1 MSYRIEQEPKGT
13 QAIVIEGFENGIAS
27 SPHKGIA
34 NMQGV
39 NIATES
45 GEAMCSFNRIA
56 QNQVGTSGTLTQ
68 VNTNTVSVSGITL
81 KVGQIITITDA
92 GTTGLLSD
100 TSGTVSILAVGG
112 GGGGGSNKGG
122 GGGAGAYVVN
132 TALTITPTSYAI
144 TIGAGGAGGTSAN
157 RGSNGGGTT
166 IGALVTAI
174 GGGGGGSVNTA
185 NGLSG
190 GSGGGAYNSTGVAGS
205 GTAGEGRAGG
215 IGFNNQTSGGGGGA
229 SAVGSNAPDGTHGG
243 AGGAGTANSISGSSV
258 TYAGG
263 GGGTPDSG
271 VGNGGAGGAGG
282 GGAGNSNGAG
292 VAGTANTGG
301 GGGGGSN
308 GSNQGGAGGSGIVI
322 ISYPT
327 VSMTATGGTITTSGS
342 NTIHTF
348 TTAGTFTI
356 SNIVLPNP
364 NYYYLSTGKIY
375 NGSLP
380 PSTPDSAT
388 ATTGILS
395 GTATFSIT
403 YPLGQPIQS
412 ATESYYRT
420 LSSTLYYRYYIL
432 DSLGNIWCH
441 DTYTLVNW
449 DTPQWF
455 FAGTGG
461 AGCSGL
467 AVYNGWLTIANS
479 YTNIYWKP
487 TMLLGSA
494 FYDSVTSTTTNT
506 NTGNRIRFYTNYNHV
521 MLNGNQGKLYGTD
534 GRYLTSLFANTSLT
548 SGAANI
554 QSYASYTTAAL
565 GADLITNGTFAGSAT
580 GWSLGTGWTYSA
592 NTAVKSAAGTGDLS
606 QTIPNMIAG
615 RYYAVTFTVSSM
627 TAGSFSVTINS
638 GTGALI
644 TADGTYTKGIMAHIS
659 GADYGL
665 VTTLDLNFEPTD
677 TTARF
682 TIDNVSMKLIG
693 ESSMTSLINGSAP
706 TVGNISPKAVTAIQ
720 RIPVSFSSDGT
731 LPTAVVS
738 SSLRYMEFRSYS
750 QITFFNELTGDN
762 AIDMSAGAS
771 GLQYFNTFTPQRGDF
786 YTYSSQR
793 LNLPYYE
800 TSTCLS
806 EIGNTVIVGGITNQI
821 YPWDQVS
828 TLPGDIIFLPET
840 GAKKIITVN
849 NTAYIF
855 AGNKGNIYISNGS
868 STAGSLKVPD
878 YCAGIAGS
886 PSTYIE
892 PYFTWGD
899 AVYCRGRVYFSIL
912 DQTSIKT
919 GNCGGIWS
927 FVPTQNFFVGQD
939 TGQAPRIDNQNS
951 YGTYNGIATVLIGNQ
966 EQNAISP
973 QFWSGWYSSIS
984 SPTYGID
991 YTDVIPEEATII
1003 ESDLIPTGTSLDQK
1017 TFSQIEYKLSS
1028 DLVSGESILIK
1039 YRQNSTDAWVS
1050 VGTAEVEG
1058 PTELSG
1064 ILPVN
1069 FQKGQWLQ
1077 LQATLVP
1084 IPSTASSFCRL
1095 KELRIR

>member
-1 MSYRIEQEPKGT
+1 MSYRIEQEQKGT

-56 QNQVGTSGTLTQ
+56 QNQVGTNGTLAR
-68 VNTNTVSVSGITL
+68 VNTNTVSISGIAL
-81 KVGQIITITDA
+81 NVGQVITILNP
-92 GTTGLLSD
+92 GTTGL
-100 TSGTVSILAVGG
+100 SG
-112 GGGGGSNKGG
+112 
-122 GGGAGAYVVN
+122 
-132 TALTITPTSYAI
+132 
-144 TIGAGGAGGTSAN
+144 
-157 RGSNGGGTT
+157 
-166 IGALVTAI
+166 
-174 GGGGGGSVNTA
+174 
-185 NGLSG
+185 
-190 GSGGGAYNSTGVAGS
+190 
-205 GTAGEGRAGG
+205 
-215 IGFNNQTSGGGGGA
+215 
-229 SAVGSNAPDGTHGG
+229 
-243 AGGAGTANSISGSSV
+243 
-258 TYAGG
+258 
-263 GGGTPDSG
+263 
-271 VGNGGAGGAGG
+271 
-282 GGAGNSNGAG
+282 
-292 VAGTANTGG
+292 
-301 GGGGGSN
+301 
-308 GSNQGGAGGSGIVI
+308 
-322 ISYPT
+322 
-327 VSMTATGGTITTSGS
+327 
-342 NTIHTF
+342 
-348 TTAGTFTI
+348 
-356 SNIVLPNP
+356 
-364 NYYYLSTGKIY
+364 NYYYLSTGKLY
-375 NGSLP
+375 AGSLP

-388 ATTGILS
+388 AVTGINA
-395 GTATFSIT
+395 GIATFSIT

-449 DTPQWF
+449 VTPLWF

-461 AGCSGL
+461 AGASGL
-467 AVYNGWLTIANS
+467 AYFNGWVTISNGTTIS
-479 YTNIYWKP
+479 YWKLSS
-487 TMLLGSA
+487 LLGMDWLNA
-494 FYDSVTSTTTNT
+494 ALTT
-506 NTGNRIRFYTNYNHV
+506 YTTPSPINFFSNSDHV
-521 MLNGNQGKLYGTD
+521 MLSSNQGKLYGTD
-534 GRYLTSLFANTSLT
+534 GRYITSLFPNTSLT
-548 SGAANI
+548 TGAANI
-554 QSYASYTTAAL
+554 QSYCKYSAAAL
-565 GADLITNGTFAGSAT
+565 GADTIVNGSFTGSAT
-580 GWSLGTGWTYSA
+580 GWTLAAGWTYSA
-592 NTAVKSAAGTGDLS
+592 NTVLKSGAGTGTLS
-606 QTIPNMIAG
+606 QLVPTIKNSVYQI
-615 RYYAVTFTVSSM
+615 TFTMSATTVEGLTVEFQNGLSS
-627 TAGSFSVTINS
+627 AQF
-638 GTGALI
+638 
-644 TADGTYTKGIMAHIS
+644 TADGTYTVGITAPFTTTTPLRFVPIS
-659 GADYGL
+659 
-665 VTTLDLNFEPTD
+665 TNS
-677 TTARF
+677 RF
-682 TIDNVSMKLIG
+682 TIDNISMKLIG
-693 ESSMTSLINGSAP
+693 KGSISAIISGSVP
-706 TVGNISPKAVTAIQ
+706 STGNIITPT
-720 RIPVSFSSDGT
+720 RIPAVFYSSGT
-731 LPTAVVS
+731 LPT
-738 SSLRYMEFRSYS
+738 SLTANPTKRYYIEWFSN
-750 QITFFNELTGDN
+750 TDFNLYNDFTGQTGLDFSTGATGD
-762 AIDMSAGAS
+762 
-771 GLQYFNTFTPQRGDF
+771 QYFVTFSPINSAL
-786 YTYSSQR
+786 YTFSSQR
-793 LNLPYYE
+793 LNLPFTE
-800 TSTCLS
+800 TATSLA
-806 EIGNTVIVGGITNQI
+806 EIGNTVMVGGITNQI

-828 TLPGDIIFLPET
+828 TLPGDIIFLPEA

-939 TGQAPRIDNQNS
+939 TGQAPRMDNQNS

-1028 DLVSGESILIK
+1028 DLVSGESIVIK

-1050 VGTAEVEG
+1050 VGTAQVEG

-1084 IPSTASSFCRL
+1084 IPSSSSSFCRL

>member
-56 QNQVGTSGTLTQ
+56 QNQVGTNGTLAR
-68 VNTNTVSVSGITL
+68 VNTNTVSISGIAL
-81 KVGQIITITDA
+81 NVGQVITILNP
-92 GTTGLLSD
+92 GTTGL
-100 TSGTVSILAVGG
+100 SG
-112 GGGGGSNKGG
+112 
-122 GGGAGAYVVN
+122 
-132 TALTITPTSYAI
+132 
-144 TIGAGGAGGTSAN
+144 
-157 RGSNGGGTT
+157 
-166 IGALVTAI
+166 
-174 GGGGGGSVNTA
+174 
-185 NGLSG
+185 
-190 GSGGGAYNSTGVAGS
+190 
-205 GTAGEGRAGG
+205 
-215 IGFNNQTSGGGGGA
+215 
-229 SAVGSNAPDGTHGG
+229 
-243 AGGAGTANSISGSSV
+243 
-258 TYAGG
+258 
-263 GGGTPDSG
+263 
-271 VGNGGAGGAGG
+271 
-282 GGAGNSNGAG
+282 
-292 VAGTANTGG
+292 
-301 GGGGGSN
+301 
-308 GSNQGGAGGSGIVI
+308 
-322 ISYPT
+322 
-327 VSMTATGGTITTSGS
+327 
-342 NTIHTF
+342 
-348 TTAGTFTI
+348 
-356 SNIVLPNP
+356 
-364 NYYYLSTGKIY
+364 NYYYLSTGKLY
-375 NGSLP
+375 AGSLP

-388 ATTGILS
+388 AVTGINA
-395 GTATFSIT
+395 GIATFSIT

-449 DTPQWF
+449 VTPLWF

-467 AVYNGWLTIANS
+467 AVYNGWLTIANGYS
-479 YTNIYWKP
+479 NIYWKP

-506 NTGNRIRFYTNYNHV
+506 QTGNRIRFYTNYNHV
-521 MLNGNQGKLYGTD
+521 MLSGNQGKLYGTD

-548 SGAANI
+548 SGAANV

-565 GADLITNGTFAGSAT
+565 GADLITNGSFTGSAT
-580 GWSLGTGWTYSA
+580 GWSLGSGWTYSA
-592 NTAVKSAAGTGDLS
+592 NTAVKSAAGVGSLS
-606 QTIPNMIAG
+606 QNIPNMIAG
-615 RYYAVTFTVSSM
+615 RYYAVTFTVSAL
-627 TAGSFSVTINS
+627 TAGSFNVVING
-638 GTGALI
+638 GTGGAVI
-644 TADGTYTKGIMAHIS
+644 TANGTYTQGILAYLN
-659 GADYGL
+659 GANYGL
-665 VTTLDLNFEPTD
+665 VDTLDLDFEPTD

-693 ESSMTSLINGSAP
+693 ESSITSLINGSAP
-706 TVGNISPKAVTAIQ
+706 TVGNIGIKAVATIQ

-738 SSLRYMEFRSYS
+738 ASLRYMEFRSYS
-750 QITFFNELTGDN
+750 QITFFSTLTGDT

-771 GLQYFNTFTPQRGDF
+771 GLQYFNTFTPQNGDF
-786 YTYSSQR
+786 YTYTSQR

-800 TSTCLS
+800 TATCLA

-939 TGQAPRIDNQNS
+939 TGQAPRMDNQNS

-1028 DLVSGESILIK
+1028 DLVSGESIVIK

-1050 VGTAEVEG
+1050 VGTAQVEG